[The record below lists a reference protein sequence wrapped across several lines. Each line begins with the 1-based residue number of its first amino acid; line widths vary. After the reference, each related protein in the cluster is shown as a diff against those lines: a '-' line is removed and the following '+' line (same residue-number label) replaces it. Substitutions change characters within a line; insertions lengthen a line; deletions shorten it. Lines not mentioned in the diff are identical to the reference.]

1 MKESIKTKVV
11 DSLSEITEDLDI
23 EYNEDV
29 LTFRYQGKEVFSGD
43 WTNNF
48 REVFLRALEIWPA
61 VE

>member
-1 MKESIKTKVV
+1 MKESIITLAV
-11 DSLSEITEDLDI
+11 DPSNEIDEELDV

-48 REVFLRALEIWPA
+48 REVFLRALEIWPV